1 MRTEIQS
8 IHFKA
13 DVKLKEYIERKVEKL
28 NTFYDGIIDSQIY
41 LKVENTSD
49 KNNKTVEIKLNVQNQ
64 SLMKTQTSQTFEAA
78 TDVAVEALKK
88 QLKRYKEK
96 YHAVTT

>member
-1 MRTEIQS
+1 MKTVIQS

-13 DVKLKEYIERKVEKL
+13 DHKLKDYIESKIDKL
-28 NTFYDGIIDSQIY
+28 NTFYDGTMDSQVY
-41 LKVENTSD
+41 LKLENSSAKD
-49 KNNKTVEIKLNVQNQ
+49 NKTVEIKLNVQNQ

-78 TDVAVEALKK
+78 TDLAVDALKI

-96 YHAVTT
+96 TQTVA